1 MNLLKKKAYN
11 VLNDKN
17 IDAYSK
23 ALLDKKTEYNEELKK
38 PKEVHQMTEA
48 ERRLAEKTMSSALD
62 MLRKERGQKTIAE
75 EERLYEENKVD
86 SQHMED
92 DFTTSSIENEQSSDA
107 LDLVH
112 TMLQDM
118 SNDDDD
124 ELLPSQVKKLKE
136 KQEKKEKK
144 EKKEKPKKEEGPKEK
159 KLKKKKP
166 MSKVTKIIL
175 GCILLGVAALGVY
188 SYKVLVY
195 DPQNIVSPAQQKTY
209 DKLVSFADEYGDNMM
224 SDAEKLELIDLNSG
238 YKKLL
243 DKQKTS
249 INAYFKEQT
258 GKSYTALLKEVKELQ
273 KTKEEVK
280 LPAYQQIVDLL
291 NGWDAKSDEEKMA
304 VADMQSVYSSLSKS
318 LKKEV
323 DSLSKSK
330 TGKDFIDLCKEQAEL
345 KTAAQEKAQQEE
357 EQKKSENASKIQE
370 YQASLN
376 SLQQDYDTYAQ
387 YAQSLESELA
397 DASDEDRSQIQSQ
410 IDTNNQMLYS
420 LQQQIA
426 YYQQQIAA
434 LQS

>member
-1 MNLLKKKAYN
+1 MSK
-11 VLNDKN
+11 NDKN

-38 PKEVHQMTEA
+38 PKDVHQMTEA

-144 EKKEKPKKEEGPKEK
+144 QKKEKPKKEKSEKEEKPKEK

-166 MSKVTKIIL
+166 MSKITKIIL

-209 DKLVSFADEYGDNMM
+209 DKLVSYADEYGDNMM

-258 GKSYTALLKEVKELQ
+258 GKSYTALLREVKELQ

-387 YAQSLESELA
+387 YAQSLESDLA
-397 DASDEDRSQIQSQ
+397 NASDEDRSQIQSQ

>member
-1 MNLLKKKAYN
+1 MSK
-11 VLNDKN
+11 NDKN

-75 EERLYEENKVD
+75 EERLYEENKAD
-86 SQHMED
+86 LQHMDD
-92 DFTTSSIENEQSSDA
+92 DFTTSSIENEQSNDA

-124 ELLPSQVKKLKE
+124 DELLPSQVKKLKE
-136 KQEKKEKK
+136 TK
-144 EKKEKPKKEEGPKEK
+144 EKKEKPKKEKSEKEEKPKEK
-159 KLKKKKP
+159 KSKKKKP
-166 MSKVTKIIL
+166 MSKITKIIL
-175 GCILLGVAALGVY
+175 GFILLGVAALGVY

-209 DKLVSFADEYGDNMM
+209 DKLVSYADEYGDNMM

-376 SLQQDYDTYAQ
+376 SLQQDYNTYAQ
-387 YAQSLESELA
+387 YAQSLESDLA
-397 DASDEDRSQIQSQ
+397 NASDEDRSQIQSQ

>member
-1 MNLLKKKAYN
+1 MSK
-11 VLNDKN
+11 NDKN

-38 PKEVHQMTEA
+38 PKEVHQMTED

-92 DFTTSSIENEQSSDA
+92 DFTTSSIENGQSSDA

-144 EKKEKPKKEEGPKEK
+144 EKKEKPKKEKEEPKEK

-209 DKLVSFADEYGDNMM
+209 DKLVSYADEYGDNMM

-273 KTKEEVK
+273 KTKEDVK
-280 LPAYQQIVDLL
+280 LPAYQQIVGLL
-291 NGWDAKSDEEKMA
+291 NDWNAKSDEEKMA

-357 EQKKSENASKIQE
+357 EQKQSENASKIQE

-387 YAQSLESELA
+387 YAQSLESDLA
-397 DASDEDRSQIQSQ
+397 NASDEDRSQIQSQ

>member
-1 MNLLKKKAYN
+1 MSK
-11 VLNDKN
+11 NDKN

-118 SNDDDD
+118 SNDDD

-144 EKKEKPKKEEGPKEK
+144 EKKEKPKKEKEEEPKK
-159 KLKKKKP
+159 KKSKKKKP

-209 DKLVSFADEYGDNMM
+209 DKLVSYADEYGDNMM

-249 INAYFKEQT
+249 INAYFKEQI

-318 LKKEV
+318 LKMEV

-387 YAQSLESELA
+387 YAQSLESDLA
-397 DASDEDRSQIQSQ
+397 NASDEDRSQIQSQ

>member
-1 MNLLKKKAYN
+1 MSK
-11 VLNDKN
+11 NDKN

-86 SQHMED
+86 SQHMDD
-92 DFTTSSIENEQSSDA
+92 DFTTSSIENEQSNDA

-124 ELLPSQVKKLKE
+124 DELLPSQVKKLKE
-136 KQEKKEKK
+136 TKEKK
-144 EKKEKPKKEEGPKEK
+144 EKKEKPKKEKSEKEEKPKEK
-159 KLKKKKP
+159 KSKKKKP
-166 MSKVTKIIL
+166 MSKITKIIL
-175 GCILLGVAALGVY
+175 GFILLGVAALGVY

-209 DKLVSFADEYGDNMM
+209 DKLVSYADEYGDNMM

-330 TGKDFIDLCKEQAEL
+330 TEKDFIDLCKEQAEL

>member
-1 MNLLKKKAYN
+1 MSK
-11 VLNDKN
+11 NDKN

-118 SNDDDD
+118 SNDDD

-136 KQEKKEKK
+136 KQEKKEKR
-144 EKKEKPKKEEGPKEK
+144 EKKEKPKKEKEEEPKK
-159 KLKKKKP
+159 KKSKKKKP
-166 MSKVTKIIL
+166 MSKVTKIVL

-209 DKLVSFADEYGDNMM
+209 DKLVSYADEYGDNMM

-280 LPAYQQIVDLL
+280 LPAYQQIVGLL
-291 NGWDAKSDEEKMA
+291 NDWDAKSDEEKMA

-387 YAQSLESELA
+387 YAQSLESDLA
-397 DASDEDRSQIQSQ
+397 NASDEDRSQIQSQ

-420 LQQQIA
+420 LQQQIV

>member
-1 MNLLKKKAYN
+1 MSK
-11 VLNDKN
+11 NDKN

-75 EERLYEENKVD
+75 EERLYEENKAD
-86 SQHMED
+86 LQHMDD
-92 DFTTSSIENEQSSDA
+92 DFTTSSIENEQSNDA

-136 KQEKKEKK
+136 TK
-144 EKKEKPKKEEGPKEK
+144 EKKEKPKKEKSEKEEKPKEK
-159 KLKKKKP
+159 KSKKKKP
-166 MSKVTKIIL
+166 MSKITKIIL
-175 GCILLGVAALGVY
+175 GFILLGVAALGVY

-209 DKLVSFADEYGDNMM
+209 DKLVSYADEYGDNMM

-273 KTKEEVK
+273 KTKEDVK
-280 LPAYQQIVDLL
+280 LPAYQQIVGLL

>member
-1 MNLLKKKAYN
+1 MSK
-11 VLNDKN
+11 NDKN

-38 PKEVHQMTEA
+38 PKEVHQMTED

-144 EKKEKPKKEEGPKEK
+144 EKKEKPKKEKEEPKEK

-209 DKLVSFADEYGDNMM
+209 DKLVSYADEYGDNMM

-273 KTKEEVK
+273 KTKEDVK
-280 LPAYQQIVDLL
+280 LPAYQQIVGLL
-291 NGWDAKSDEEKMA
+291 NDWNAKSDEEKMA

-357 EQKKSENASKIQE
+357 EQKQSENASKIQE

-387 YAQSLESELA
+387 YAQSLESDLA
-397 DASDEDRSQIQSQ
+397 NASDEDRSQIQSQ

>member
-1 MNLLKKKAYN
+1 MSK
-11 VLNDKN
+11 NDKN

-118 SNDDDD
+118 SNDDD

-144 EKKEKPKKEEGPKEK
+144 EKKEKLKKEKKEEPNEK
-159 KLKKKKP
+159 KSKKKKP

-209 DKLVSFADEYGDNMM
+209 DKLVSYADEYGDNMM

-273 KTKEEVK
+273 KTKEDVK
-280 LPAYQQIVDLL
+280 LPAYQQIVGLL
-291 NGWDAKSDEEKMA
+291 NDWDAKSDEEKMA

-318 LKKEV
+318 LKREV

>member
-1 MNLLKKKAYN
+1 MSK
-11 VLNDKN
+11 NDKN

-118 SNDDDD
+118 SNDDD

-136 KQEKKEKK
+136 KQEKKEKR
-144 EKKEKPKKEEGPKEK
+144 EKKEKPKKEKEEEPKK
-159 KLKKKKP
+159 KKSKKKKP
-166 MSKVTKIIL
+166 MSKVTKIVL

-209 DKLVSFADEYGDNMM
+209 DKLVSYADEYGDNMM

-280 LPAYQQIVDLL
+280 LPAYQQIVGLL
-291 NGWDAKSDEEKMA
+291 NDWDAKSDEEKMA
-304 VADMQSVYSSLSKS
+304 VADMQSVYSSLSKN

-387 YAQSLESELA
+387 YAQSLESDLA
-397 DASDEDRSQIQSQ
+397 NASDEDRSQIQSQ

-420 LQQQIA
+420 LQRQIV

>member
-1 MNLLKKKAYN
+1 MSK
-11 VLNDKN
+11 NDKN

-23 ALLDKKTEYNEELKK
+23 ALLDKKTEYNDELKK
-38 PKEVHQMTEA
+38 PKEVHQMSEA
-48 ERRLAEKTMSSALD
+48 ERRQAEKTMSSALD

-75 EERLYEENKVD
+75 EEQFYQEHKDDLKD
-86 SQHMED
+86 MDD
-92 DFTTSSIENEQSSDA
+92 DFTTSSIEKEQSNEA

-112 TMLQDM
+112 AMLQDM
-118 SNDDDD
+118 SNEGD
-124 ELLPSQVKKLKE
+124 EDEEVVIQKE
-136 KQEKKEKK
+136 KKPKEKK
-144 EKKEKPKKEEGPKEK
+144 EKKEHKPKEK
-159 KLKKKKP
+159 KSKNKQVKEKKP
-166 MSKVTKIIL
+166 MKKVTKIVLCVIL
-175 GCILLGVAALGVY
+175 VGLVALGGY
-188 SYKVLVY
+188 AYKVLVY
-195 DPQNIVSPAQQKTY
+195 NPQNIVSETQQKTY
-209 DKLVSFADEYGDNMM
+209 DKLVSYADEYGDNMM
-224 SDAEKLELIDLNSG
+224 SDAEKLELLDLDKD
-238 YKKLL
+238 YQKLL

-249 INAYFKEQT
+249 INEYFKEQT
-258 GKSYTALLKEVKELQ
+258 GKTYKALLKDMKQLHQ
-273 KTKEEVK
+273 DKEEVK

-291 NGWDAKSDEEKMA
+291 NGWESKSDEEKMA

>member
-1 MNLLKKKAYN
+1 MSK
-11 VLNDKN
+11 NDKN

-23 ALLDKKTEYNEELKK
+23 ALLDKKTEYNEEMKK

-48 ERRLAEKTMSSALD
+48 ERRMAEKTMSSALD

-118 SNDDDD
+118 SNDDD

-136 KQEKKEKK
+136 KHEKKEKK
-144 EKKEKPKKEEGPKEK
+144 EKKEKPKKEKEEEPKK
-159 KLKKKKP
+159 KKSKKKKP

-209 DKLVSFADEYGDNMM
+209 DKLVSYADEYGDNMM

-273 KTKEEVK
+273 KTKEDVK
-280 LPAYQQIVDLL
+280 LPAYQQIVGLL
-291 NGWDAKSDEEKMA
+291 NSWDAKSDEEKMA

-330 TGKDFIDLCKEQAEL
+330 TGKDFIDLCKEQAES

>member
-1 MNLLKKKAYN
+1 MSK
-11 VLNDKN
+11 NDKN

-118 SNDDDD
+118 SNDDD

-144 EKKEKPKKEEGPKEK
+144 EKKEKPKKEKSEKEEKPKEK
-159 KLKKKKP
+159 KSKKKKP
-166 MSKVTKIIL
+166 MSKITKIIL

-209 DKLVSFADEYGDNMM
+209 DKLVSYADEYGDNMM

-280 LPAYQQIVDLL
+280 LPAYQQIVGLL

>member
-1 MNLLKKKAYN
+1 MSK
-11 VLNDKN
+11 NDKN

-75 EERLYEENKVD
+75 EERLYEENKAD
-86 SQHMED
+86 LQHMDD
-92 DFTTSSIENEQSSDA
+92 DFATSSIENEQSNDA

-136 KQEKKEKK
+136 TK
-144 EKKEKPKKEEGPKEK
+144 EKKEKPKKEKSEKEEKPKEK
-159 KLKKKKP
+159 KSKKKKP
-166 MSKVTKIIL
+166 MSKITKIIL
-175 GCILLGVAALGVY
+175 GFILLGVAALGVY

-209 DKLVSFADEYGDNMM
+209 DKLVSYADEYGDNMM

-376 SLQQDYDTYAQ
+376 SLQQDYNTYAQ
-387 YAQSLESELA
+387 YAQSLESDLA
-397 DASDEDRSQIQSQ
+397 NASDEDRSQIQSQ

>member
-1 MNLLKKKAYN
+1 MSK
-11 VLNDKN
+11 NDKN

-38 PKEVHQMTEA
+38 PKKVHQMTEA

-75 EERLYEENKVD
+75 EERLYEENKAD
-86 SQHMED
+86 LQHMDD
-92 DFTTSSIENEQSSDA
+92 DFTTSSIENEQSNDA

-118 SNDDDD
+118 SNDDD
-124 ELLPSQVKKLKE
+124 ELLPSQVKKL
-136 KQEKKEKK
+136 
-144 EKKEKPKKEEGPKEK
+144 KEKPKKEEGPKEK
-159 KLKKKKP
+159 KSKKKKP

-209 DKLVSFADEYGDNMM
+209 DKLVSYADEYGDNMM

-280 LPAYQQIVDLL
+280 LPAYQQIVGLL

>member
-1 MNLLKKKAYN
+1 MSK
-11 VLNDKN
+11 NDKN

-38 PKEVHQMTEA
+38 PKDVHQMTEA

-124 ELLPSQVKKLKE
+124 DELLPSQVKKLKE

-144 EKKEKPKKEEGPKEK
+144 QKKEKPKKEKSEKEEKPKEK

-166 MSKVTKIIL
+166 MSKITKIIL

-209 DKLVSFADEYGDNMM
+209 DKLVSYADEYGDNMM

-273 KTKEEVK
+273 KTKEDVK
-280 LPAYQQIVDLL
+280 LPAYQQIVGLL
-291 NGWDAKSDEEKMA
+291 NDWDAKSDEEKMA

-387 YAQSLESELA
+387 YAQSLESDLA
-397 DASDEDRSQIQSQ
+397 NASDEDRSQIQSQ

>member
-1 MNLLKKKAYN
+1 MSK
-11 VLNDKN
+11 NDKN

-23 ALLDKKTEYNEELKK
+23 ALLDKKTEYNEEMKK

-48 ERRLAEKTMSSALD
+48 ERRMAEKTMSSALD

-75 EERLYEENKVD
+75 EERLYEENKAD
-86 SQHMED
+86 LQHMDD
-92 DFTTSSIENEQSSDA
+92 DFTTSSIENEQSNDA

-118 SNDDDD
+118 SNDDDK
-124 ELLPSQVKKLKE
+124 LLPSQVKKLKE
-136 KQEKKEKK
+136 IKEKK
-144 EKKEKPKKEEGPKEK
+144 EKKEKPKKEKSEKEEKPKEK
-159 KLKKKKP
+159 KSKKKKP
-166 MSKVTKIIL
+166 MSKITKIIL
-175 GCILLGVAALGVY
+175 GFILLGVAALGVY

-209 DKLVSFADEYGDNMM
+209 DKLVSYADEYGDNMM

-243 DKQKTS
+243 DKQKIS
-249 INAYFKEQT
+249 INEYFKEQT
-258 GKSYTALLKEVKELQ
+258 GKSYTSLLKEIKELQ
-273 KTKEEVK
+273 QTKEEVK

-357 EQKKSENASKIQE
+357 EQKKADNASKIQE

-376 SLQQDYDTYAQ
+376 SLQQDYNTYAQ
-387 YAQSLESELA
+387 YAQSLESDLA
-397 DASDEDRSQIQSQ
+397 NASDEDRSQIQSQ

>member
-1 MNLLKKKAYN
+1 MSK
-11 VLNDKN
+11 NDKN

-23 ALLDKKTEYNEELKK
+23 ALLDKKTEYNEEMKK

-48 ERRLAEKTMSSALD
+48 ERRMAEKTMSSALD

-75 EERLYEENKVD
+75 EERLYEENKAD
-86 SQHMED
+86 LQHMDD
-92 DFTTSSIENEQSSDA
+92 DFTTSSIENEQSNDA

-118 SNDDDD
+118 SNDDD

-136 KQEKKEKK
+136 IK
-144 EKKEKPKKEEGPKEK
+144 EKKEKPKKEKSEKEEKPKEK
-159 KLKKKKP
+159 KSKKKKP
-166 MSKVTKIIL
+166 MSKITKIIL
-175 GCILLGVAALGVY
+175 GFILLGVAALGVY

-209 DKLVSFADEYGDNMM
+209 DKLVSYADEYGDNMM

-243 DKQKTS
+243 DKQKIS
-249 INAYFKEQT
+249 INEYFKEQT
-258 GKSYTALLKEVKELQ
+258 GKSYTSLLKEIKELQ
-273 KTKEEVK
+273 QTKEEVK

-357 EQKKSENASKIQE
+357 EQKKADNASKIQE

-376 SLQQDYDTYAQ
+376 SLQQDYNTYAQ
-387 YAQSLESELA
+387 YAQSLESDLA
-397 DASDEDRSQIQSQ
+397 NASDEDRSQIQSQ

>member
-1 MNLLKKKAYN
+1 MSK
-11 VLNDKN
+11 NDKN

-75 EERLYEENKVD
+75 EERLYEENKAD
-86 SQHMED
+86 LQHMED

-136 KQEKKEKK
+136 TK
-144 EKKEKPKKEEGPKEK
+144 EKKEKPKKEKSEKEEKPKEK
-159 KLKKKKP
+159 KSKKKKP
-166 MSKVTKIIL
+166 MSKITKIIL
-175 GCILLGVAALGVY
+175 GFILLGVAALGVY

-209 DKLVSFADEYGDNMM
+209 DKLVSYADEYGDNMM

>member
-1 MNLLKKKAYN
+1 MSK
-11 VLNDKN
+11 NDKN

-118 SNDDDD
+118 SNDDD

-136 KQEKKEKK
+136 TKEKK
-144 EKKEKPKKEEGPKEK
+144 EKKEKPKKEEEPKK
-159 KLKKKKP
+159 KKSKKKKSKKKKP

-209 DKLVSFADEYGDNMM
+209 DKLVSYADEYGDNMM

-280 LPAYQQIVDLL
+280 LPAYQQIVGLL
-291 NGWDAKSDEEKMA
+291 NDWDAKSDEEKMA

-387 YAQSLESELA
+387 YAQSLESDLA
-397 DASDEDRSQIQSQ
+397 NASDEDRSQIQSQ

>member
-1 MNLLKKKAYN
+1 MSK
-11 VLNDKN
+11 NDKN

-38 PKEVHQMTEA
+38 PKEVHQMTED

-118 SNDDDD
+118 SNDDD

-136 KQEKKEKK
+136 
-144 EKKEKPKKEEGPKEK
+144 EEPKEK
-159 KLKKKKP
+159 KPKKKKP

-209 DKLVSFADEYGDNMM
+209 DKLVSYADEYGDNMM

-258 GKSYTALLKEVKELQ
+258 GKSYTALLREVKELQ

-291 NGWDAKSDEEKMA
+291 NGWDAKSYEEKMA

-387 YAQSLESELA
+387 YAQSLESDLA
-397 DASDEDRSQIQSQ
+397 NASDEDRSQIQSQ

>member
-1 MNLLKKKAYN
+1 MSKK
-11 VLNDKN
+11 DKN

-23 ALLDKKTEYNEELKK
+23 TLLDKKTEYNEELKK
-38 PKEVHQMTEA
+38 PKTVHEMSDE
-48 ERRLAEKTMSSALD
+48 ERKQAEKTMSSALD

-75 EERLYEENKVD
+75 EEQFYEDQKTNLVGTD
-86 SQHMED
+86 D
-92 DFTTSSIENEQSSDA
+92 DFTTSSIESEQSNDA
-107 LDLVH
+107 LNLVH
-112 TMLQDM
+112 AMLQDM
-118 SNDDDD
+118 SNDDQEAD
-124 ELLPSQVKKLKE
+124 KKFVVEEKKKE
-136 KQEKKEKK
+136 TKEKK
-144 EKKEKPKKEEGPKEK
+144 KTKEPKKKNDSKKPKE
-159 KLKKKKP
+159 KKP
-166 MSKVTKIIL
+166 MSKFTKIVL
-175 GCILLGVAALGVY
+175 GVILLGVAALGVY

-209 DKLVSFADEYGDNMM
+209 DKLISYADEYGDNMM
-224 SDAEKLELIDLNSG
+224 SDAEKLELLDLNSG

-243 DKQKTS
+243 GKQKTS
-249 INAYFKEQT
+249 INEYFKEQT
-258 GKSYTALLKEVKELQ
+258 GKTYKALLKDIKELQ
-273 KTKEEVK
+273 TSKEEAK
-280 LPAYQQIVDLL
+280 FPAYQQIMTLL
-291 NGWDAKSDEEKMA
+291 DGWDAKSDEEKMA

-420 LQQQIA
+420 LQQQIT

>member
-1 MNLLKKKAYN
+1 MSK
-11 VLNDKN
+11 NDKN

-86 SQHMED
+86 SQYMED

-118 SNDDDD
+118 SNDDD

-144 EKKEKPKKEEGPKEK
+144 EKKDKPKKEKEKEPKEK
-159 KLKKKKP
+159 KSKKKKP

-209 DKLVSFADEYGDNMM
+209 DKLVSYADEYGDNMM

-258 GKSYTALLKEVKELQ
+258 GKSYTALLREVKELQ

-387 YAQSLESELA
+387 YAQSLESDLA
-397 DASDEDRSQIQSQ
+397 NASDEDRSQIQSQ

>member
-1 MNLLKKKAYN
+1 MSK
-11 VLNDKN
+11 NDKN

-144 EKKEKPKKEEGPKEK
+144 QKKEKPKKEKSEKEEKPKEK

-166 MSKVTKIIL
+166 MSKITKIIL

-209 DKLVSFADEYGDNMM
+209 DKLVSYADEYGDNMM

-273 KTKEEVK
+273 KTKEDVK
-280 LPAYQQIVDLL
+280 LPAYQQIVGLL
-291 NGWDAKSDEEKMA
+291 NDWDAKSDEEKMA

-357 EQKKSENASKIQE
+357 EQKKSENTSKIQE

-387 YAQSLESELA
+387 YAQSLESDLA
-397 DASDEDRSQIQSQ
+397 NASDEDRSQIQSQ

>member
-1 MNLLKKKAYN
+1 MSKK
-11 VLNDKN
+11 DKN

-38 PKEVHQMTEA
+38 PKTVHEMSDE
-48 ERRLAEKTMSSALD
+48 ERKQAEKTMSSALD

-75 EERLYEENKVD
+75 EEQFYEDQKTNLVSTD
-86 SQHMED
+86 D
-92 DFTTSSIENEQSSDA
+92 DFTTSSIESEQSNDA
-107 LDLVH
+107 LNLVH
-112 TMLQDM
+112 AMLQDM
-118 SNDDDD
+118 SNDDQEAD
-124 ELLPSQVKKLKE
+124 KKSVVEEKKKE
-136 KQEKKEKK
+136 TKEKK
-144 EKKEKPKKEEGPKEK
+144 KTKEPKKKNNSKKPKE
-159 KLKKKKP
+159 KKP
-166 MSKVTKIIL
+166 MSKVTKIVL
-175 GCILLGVAALGVY
+175 GVILLGVAALGVY

-209 DKLVSFADEYGDNMM
+209 DKLISYADEYGDNMM
-224 SDAEKLELIDLNSG
+224 SDAEKLELLDLDSG

-249 INAYFKEQT
+249 INEYFKEQT
-258 GKSYTALLKEVKELQ
+258 GKTYKALLKDIKELQ
-273 KTKEEVK
+273 TSKEEAK
-280 LPAYQQIVDLL
+280 LPAYQQIMTLL
-291 NGWDAKSDEEKMA
+291 DGWNAKSDEEKMA

-420 LQQQIA
+420 LQQQIT

>member
-1 MNLLKKKAYN
+1 MSK
-11 VLNDKN
+11 NDKN

-118 SNDDDD
+118 SNDDD

-144 EKKEKPKKEEGPKEK
+144 EKKEKPKKEKEEEPKK
-159 KLKKKKP
+159 KKSKKKKP

-209 DKLVSFADEYGDNMM
+209 DKLVSYADEYGDNMM

-357 EQKKSENASKIQE
+357 EQKKADNASKVQE
-370 YQASLN
+370 YQATLN
-376 SLQQDYDTYAQ
+376 SLQQDYNTYAQ
-387 YAQSLESELA
+387 YAQSLESDLA
-397 DASDEDRSQIQSQ
+397 NASDEDRSQIQSQ
-410 IDTNNQMLYS
+410 IDTNNEMLYS

>member
-1 MNLLKKKAYN
+1 MSK
-11 VLNDKN
+11 NDKN

-23 ALLDKKTEYNEELKK
+23 ALLDKKTEYNEEMKK

-48 ERRLAEKTMSSALD
+48 ERRMAEKTMSSALD

-75 EERLYEENKVD
+75 EERLYEENKAD
-86 SQHMED
+86 LQHMDD
-92 DFTTSSIENEQSSDA
+92 DFTTSSIENEQSNDA

-118 SNDDDD
+118 SNDDD

-136 KQEKKEKK
+136 IKEKK
-144 EKKEKPKKEEGPKEK
+144 EKKEKPKKEKSEKEEKPKEK
-159 KLKKKKP
+159 KSKKKKP
-166 MSKVTKIIL
+166 MSKITKIIL
-175 GCILLGVAALGVY
+175 GFILLGVAALGVY

-209 DKLVSFADEYGDNMM
+209 DKLVSYADEYGDNMM

-243 DKQKTS
+243 DKQKIS
-249 INAYFKEQT
+249 INEYFKEQT
-258 GKSYTALLKEVKELQ
+258 GKSYTSLLKEIKELQ
-273 KTKEEVK
+273 QTKEEEK

-357 EQKKSENASKIQE
+357 EQKKADNASKIQE

-376 SLQQDYDTYAQ
+376 SLQQDYNTYAQ
-387 YAQSLESELA
+387 YAQSLESDLA
-397 DASDEDRSQIQSQ
+397 NASDEDRSQIQSQ